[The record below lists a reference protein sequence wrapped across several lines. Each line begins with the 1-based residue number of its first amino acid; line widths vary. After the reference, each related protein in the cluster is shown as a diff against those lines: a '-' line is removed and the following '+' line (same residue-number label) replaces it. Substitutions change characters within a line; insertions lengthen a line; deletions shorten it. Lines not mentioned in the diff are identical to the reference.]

1 MKTLEKKMKTF
12 EENLTNNKGS
22 EDLNVNM
29 I

>member
-12 EENLTNNKGS
+12 EENLTNNEGS